1 MGKRGPKPKYL
12 VSTVWRFG
20 LAYAVGLLA
29 SDGCLSCDG
38 RHIDL
43 TSIDIEQLENFNKA
57 LGLNFEIGFK
67 DRNSKSN
74 NTAYRV
80 QISSVLF
87 YEFLEGIGFTKKK
100 SLTIKEINLPDK
112 YFADFLRGLFDGD
125 GCSYS
130 YWDKRWRSSFMFY
143 VGFCSG
149 STAFVSWLQEKIK
162 KQVKV
167 KGHITKSKRKN
178 FYYQLKYSKY
188 EAVKLVGFLYKN
200 GTVIK
205 LNRKYLKI
213 MKTLGTMRKLGEI

>member
-12 VSTVWRFG
+12 VSTEWNSG

-43 TSIDIEQLENFNKA
+43 TSIDIDQLENFNKA
-57 LGLNFEIGFK
+57 LGVNFRIGLK
-67 DRNSKSN
+67 DRNSKSHS
-74 NTAYRV
+74 TAYRV

-87 YEFLEGIGFTKKK
+87 YQFLESIGFTKKK
-100 SLTIKEINLPDK
+100 SLTIKKIVLPDK
-112 YFADFLRGLFDGD
+112 YFFHFLRGLFDGD

-130 YWDKRWRSSFMFY
+130 YWDKRWKSSFMFY

-149 STAFVSWLQEKIK
+149 SIVFIDWLREKIK
-162 KQVKV
+162 SLAKIS
-167 KGHITKSKRKN
+167 GHITKTKKKN
-178 FYYQLKYSKY
+178 HYYQLKYSKY
-188 EAVKLVGFLYKN
+188 EAVKLVKFMYKD
-200 GTVIK
+200 GKVIK

-213 MKTLGTMRKLGEI
+213 RAVLGIMRKLGEI